1 MAGAADAEARCASAF
16 TALGVPGLGDDA
28 VRRLGRSDAIVLAT
42 SLEAVAAKARA
53 ASATGPDD
61 DPDEVVEL
69 NVGGTVFTTL
79 RATLAAFES
88 SRLEA
93 MLSGRWRV
101 PRDAAGRVFV
111 DRDPALFGRVLAF
124 LRDPAA
130 GVELPAESTPACDA
144 LVAEFEWY
152 GLREVALPPL
162 LPGSTVL
169 STQQGDDATRL
180 LSGLPRHEGR
190 WRLALRGTRDGFSP
204 RLFHAACD
212 ALPESIVAVRTAVGS
227 VVVGY
232 MDAPWGGPVGMNMAR
247 SRCALAVLE
256 TLRGRQPQLLRP
268 QVDPAK
274 ACVVCQ
280 DPAFG
285 PIFGLFRLGGGDVG
299 QLRND
304 MAVMAGSDP
313 TSVCFGLGCPGSM
326 FERPVGWTDARLL
339 SGSASGCV
347 GLEEVEVWAPAS
359 DDDEEPS

>member
-1 MAGAADAEARCASAF
+1 MAGADNAEARCASAF
-16 TALGVPGLGDDA
+16 AALGVPALGDDA
-28 VRRLGRSDAIVLAT
+28 VRRLGRADAVVLAK
-42 SLEAVAAKARA
+42 SLEAVAAKAKA
-53 ASATGPDD
+53 GCASAAAD

-79 RATLAAFES
+79 RATLVAFES

-130 GVELPAESTPACDA
+130 GVALPAESAAACDE

-169 STQQGDDATRL
+169 TRQQGDDAARL
-180 LSGLPRHEGR
+180 LAGLPRHEGR
-190 WRLALRGTRDGFSP
+190 WRLMMRGSQDGFAPSV
-204 RLFHAACD
+204 FHAACD
-212 ALPESIVAVRTAVGS
+212 ELEESIVAVRTAVGS

-232 MDAPWGGPVGMNMAR
+232 MDAPWGGSVGMNMAR

-256 TLRGRQPQLLRP
+256 TLRGRAALLLRP

-280 DPAFG
+280 DPTFG
-285 PIFGLFRLGGGDVG
+285 PIFGLFALGGAEGG
-299 QLRND
+299 PLRND
-304 MAVMAGSDP
+304 MAVMAGSDS
-313 TSVCFGLGCPGSM
+313 TSVCFGIGCPGSM
-326 FERPVGWTDARLL
+326 FERPPGWTDARLL

-347 GLEEVEVWAPAS
+347 GLEDVEVWAPAL
-359 DDDEEPS
+359 DEPAAAE